1 MAAPSMAIS
10 TALLL
15 VLLLPAISAVRLNPN
30 PNNNGNDFIRTNC
43 DATLYS
49 DVYYATLIART
60 NEVQG
65 SPAKLASVAVE
76 VSLSSARNIS
86 AYISNLARNPN
97 SNKVLKDC
105 VSNFGNAI
113 DQMQRS
119 STEIQPAST
128 PFQISNVQT
137 WMSAAL
143 TNQDTCA
150 DELIESVKSDV
161 QDRVLNGKKLMSIAL
176 AFINKFAQATNAKG
190 SLSPPVL
197 DRPDSQFL

>member
-1 MAAPSMAIS
+1 MAAPSMTIS
-10 TALLL
+10 TSLLL
-15 VLLLPAISAVRLNPN
+15 LLLPPAISAAHLYPNPNPN

-49 DVYYATLIART
+49 DVCYATLIARA

-76 VSLSSARNIS
+76 
-86 AYISNLARNPN
+86 
-97 SNKVLKDC
+97 
-105 VSNFGNAI
+105 
-113 DQMQRS
+113 MQRS
-119 STEIQPAST
+119 STEIQPAIT

-161 QDRVLNGKKLMSIAL
+161 QDRVLNGKKLTSIAL
-176 AFINKFAQATNAKG
+176 AFINKFAQATNAK
-190 SLSPPVL
+190 P
-197 DRPDSQFL
+197 

>member
-1 MAAPSMAIS
+1 MAAPSMTIS

-15 VLLLPAISAVRLNPN
+15 VLLLPAISAARLNPNPN

-49 DVYYATLIART
+49 DVCYASLIART

-65 SPAKLASVAVE
+65 SPAKLASVAVD

-86 AYISNLARNPN
+86 AYILNLARNPN
-97 SNKVLKDC
+97 SDKVLKDC
-105 VSNFGNAI
+105 VSTFGDAI

-119 STEIQPAST
+119 STELQRAST
-128 PFQISNVQT
+128 AFQISNVQT

-143 TNQDTCA
+143 TNQDTCG

-161 QDRVLNGKKLMSIAL
+161 QDRVLNGKKLTSIAL
-176 AFINKFAQATNAKG
+176 AFINKFAQATNAK
-190 SLSPPVL
+190 P
-197 DRPDSQFL
+197 